1 MLDALR
7 TASVLGPHS
16 GRNVFGCNVFGHHV
30 LDMTPRPHALLCA
43 CPLQVLHCSGGDA
56 HRPASIEGKS
66 RMALRSKT
74 MTKGPDLEEPAQEMF
89 SQRRRPET
97 GQFLL
102 QVDRQ
107 TKASFTTFEAAEAAG
122 RVIKKNFPVV
132 RVAIY
137 DSVTCVNKIIE
148 LEKA

>member
-1 MLDALR
+1 MLATMSWR
-7 TASVLGPHS
+7 PSLG
-16 GRNVFGCNVFGHHV
+16 HV

-43 CPLQVLHCSGGDA
+43 CATQVLHCSGGDA
-56 HRPASIEGKS
+56 HRPHPSKEN
-66 RMALRSKT
+66 REMALRSKT
-74 MTKGPDLEEPAQEMF
+74 MTKGPDPEEPAQEMF

>member
-1 MLDALR
+1 MADPIVAAILR
-7 TASVLGPHS
+7 HWRSAGFSTLTPETSDTLRQRRCSPSVASS
-16 GRNVFGCNVFGHHV
+16 KEN
-30 LDMTPRPHALLCA
+30 
-43 CPLQVLHCSGGDA
+43 Q
-56 HRPASIEGKS
+56 E
-66 RMALRSKT
+66 MALRSKT
-74 MTKGPDLEEPAQEMF
+74 MTKGPDPEEPAQELF

-107 TKASFTTFEAAEAAG
+107 TKASFSTYEAAEAAG
-122 RVIKKNFPVV
+122 LVIKKNFPVV

-148 LEKA
+148 PAKA